1 MKNKKSLLWL
11 YAILSLVIIVA
22 AVVVSLT
29 AGISLGTDVG
39 GGNQIEVKISA
50 EMNTKDAVKKLES
63 VLGKEG
69 YISEKTFVEDK
80 WTDTY
85 VVAKTATKKIKNEA
99 ALKTAIAEKLEVA
112 AEDVSILEFDGSV
125 TNKAVIWTS
134 VGVVCLL
141 LALFVIGWVRYGVV
155 SATTLT
161 VVSLHALL
169 MALSLFVLTRLP
181 ITMISI
187 MEILASVVLVIF
199 ATILL
204 LERIRENKKMKHNE
218 NLSAEEMVNLSSK
231 EIRKPLIYI
240 LALSLIICIVLIC
253 VPVRFVIL
261 SALAMLVCV
270 AVSVFSYYC
279 LGTNLHVSMLTM
291 QAENEKARLSRN
303 VSPAPAAETKKK
315 TAKKTTKKAS
325 K

>member
-50 EMNTKDAVKKLES
+50 EMNRKEAVKNLES

-69 YISEKTFVEDK
+69 CVAEKIFVEDK

-85 VVAKTATKKIKNEA
+85 VVAKTATKKINETELKN
-99 ALKTAIAEKLEVA
+99 AIAEKLEVSA
-112 AEDVSILEFDGSV
+112 TDIEINAFDGSV

-141 LALFVIGWVRYGVV
+141 LALFVMGWVRYGVV
-155 SATTLT
+155 SGTTLT

-169 MALSLFVLTRLP
+169 MAISLFVLTRLP

-187 MEILASVVLVIF
+187 VEILASVVLVIF

-218 NLSAEEMVNLSSK
+218 NLSNEQLVDLSNN
-231 EIRKPLIYI
+231 EIRKPLIYL
-240 LALSLIICIVLIC
+240 LALSLVICVVLMC

-261 SALAMLVCV
+261 SALAMFVCV
-270 AVSVFSYYC
+270 GISVFSYYC
-279 LGTNLHVSMLTM
+279 LGTNLHSLMLTM
-291 QAENEKARLSRN
+291 QADNQKARLSRN
-303 VSPAPAAETKKK
+303 VSPAPASETKKK
-315 TAKKTTKKAS
+315 SSKKAS